1 MKKILI
7 YCSLI
12 MFLCFVPMTGQANQ
26 VHAFRVEEPLYL
38 TEEAD
43 GSENGE
49 ESEEIDESESD
60 TESEENDPQ
69 EQESTDDAGA
79 EDEEETEFV
88 LIPIFLI
95 LTVII
100 GILLYNFMKDR
111 EF

>member
-1 MKKILI
+1 MKKNLI

-12 MFLCFVPMTGQANQ
+12 IFLCFVPMTGQANQ
-26 VHAFRVEEPLYL
+26 VHAFGVEEPLYL

-43 GSENGE
+43 DSENEE
-49 ESEEIDESESD
+49 ESEEVDESESD
-60 TESEENDPQ
+60 SQ